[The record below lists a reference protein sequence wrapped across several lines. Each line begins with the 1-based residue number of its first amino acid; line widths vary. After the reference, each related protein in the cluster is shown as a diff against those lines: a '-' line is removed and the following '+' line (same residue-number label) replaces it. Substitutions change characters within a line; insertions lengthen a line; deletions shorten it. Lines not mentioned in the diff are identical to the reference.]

1 MSQISFSILSFVVFC
16 DYFSNLLEMFNVII
30 IVIDKGARWPIL
42 YIKLQET
49 ECRKSSEYNNIMKE
63 WNDECKNDRI

>member
-1 MSQISFSILSFVVFC
+1 
-16 DYFSNLLEMFNVII
+16 MFNVII
-30 IVIDKGARWPIL
+30 IVIDKGARWH
-42 YIKLQET
+42 IKLQET